1 MYPYLRV
8 IKVFAT
14 AGRKKSKNLSEASV
28 LKMTVMPGDID
39 IFLELN
45 NGRFLTLMDFGRF
58 DIAIRSGFLSQVRSQ
73 NWGLTVAGSSAR
85 FRHRLRLFQRFE
97 LHSQVIG
104 HDDKWI
110 YFHQKM
116 VRKGKIHASALVRT
130 GVTSRKGIV
139 KVDEVIRT
147 LDLSSEIPPLPGW
160 AKAWVEADELHPKE

>member
-1 MYPYLRV
+1 
-8 IKVFAT
+8 
-14 AGRKKSKNLSEASV
+14 
-28 LKMTVMPGDID
+28 MPGDID
-39 IFLELN
+39 VFMELN

-58 DIAIRSGFLSQVRSQ
+58 DIAIRSGFLTQVRNQ

-104 HDDKWI
+104 HDEKWI

-139 KVDEVIRT
+139 KVEEVIKT
-147 LDLSSEIPPLPGW
+147 LKLSSDIPPLPDW
-160 AKAWVEADELHPKE
+160 AKAWVEADELHPK